1 MARGTVEQEAS
12 EDQVVFEGQ
21 GVIQRDSPVPYY
33 YQLAQHIEKQIRA
46 RAWQPGQV
54 LPSEQDLCEQLDVSR
69 TVVRQ
74 AMTNLANK
82 GLIIKHNGK
91 RSSIA
96 HLKYTE
102 GLMQDLRGFH
112 ADALAKGQVPST
124 RVLEIRVVGATGEVA
139 EALQVEEG
147 EPLIM
152 MNRLR
157 FINQVPTVLVVTYI
171 PERLCPRLLDEDL
184 TDKSLYDVLAEKYGL
199 VIAEGYRTIEA
210 VSASREEA
218 KLLGVEKGSPLLL
231 LKSVGFLEDGTP
243 LEHFTA
249 LHRADRTK
257 FQVRLV
263 RTSRPN

>member
-1 MARGTVEQEAS
+1 
-12 EDQVVFEGQ
+12 
-21 GVIQRDSPVPYY
+21 VPYY
-33 YQLAQHIEKQIRA
+33 YQLAQYIEKQIRS

-112 ADALAKGQVPST
+112 ADAIAKGQVPST
-124 RVLEIRVVGATGEVA
+124 QVLEMRVVGATGEVA
-139 EALQVEEG
+139 EALQLQED

-157 FINQVPTVLVVTYI
+157 FINHVPTVIVVTYI
-171 PERLCPRLLDEDL
+171 PERLCPELVNEDL

-231 LKSVGFLEDGTP
+231 LKSVGFLENGTP
-243 LEHFTA
+243 LEYFTA

-263 RTSRPN
+263 RTSRPA

>member
-1 MARGTVEQEAS
+1 MEKGTVEQDIAEEPVAF
-12 EDQVVFEGQ
+12 DGR

-33 YQLAQHIEKQIRA
+33 YQLAQHIEKQIRS

-74 AMTNLANK
+74 AMNNLANQ
-82 GLIIKHNGK
+82 GLIIKQNGK

-112 ADALAKGQVPST
+112 ADAIARGQLPST
-124 RVLEIRVVGATGEVA
+124 QVLDLAVVKATGEVA
-139 EALQVEEG
+139 SALEMEEG
-147 EPLIM
+147 EPVTML
-152 MNRLR
+152 NRLR
-157 FINQVPTVLVVTYI
+157 FINRVPTVIVVTYI
-171 PERLCPRLLDEDL
+171 PERLCPELVREDL
-184 TDKSLYDVLAEKYGL
+184 TDKSLYDVLADKYGL

-218 KLLGVEKGSPLLL
+218 KLLGVERGSPLLL
-231 LKSVGFLEDGTP
+231 LKSVGFLENGTP
-243 LEHFTA
+243 LEYFTA

-263 RTSRPN
+263 RTSRPG